1 MGQAAV
7 FQVTLPYRKH
17 DKYPALARNNFID
30 DKLIAK
36 WKDLGLEPSPLCA
49 DDEFFRR
56 IHLDAIG
63 TLPTPDEVRAFLAD
77 KSADKRARAIDKVLN
92 RPEFVDFWAL
102 KWGDLLRINRNAMN
116 ERGMWSFHNWLRGQ
130 LRDNK
135 PIDEM
140 ARDIVTAE
148 GSTFSEGPANYF
160 MVANNPA
167 DWAETTSQ
175 LFLGV
180 RIGCAK
186 CHHHPFEKWSQDD
199 YYSMAAFFVRLGT
212 KTSQEFG
219 IFGGERV
226 VYLKSAGEQ
235 NHPRKGGLVK
245 PRPLDGDEMND
256 PIDRR
261 VKLAEWMTG
270 PGNPFFGR
278 NIVNRFWGYTMGRG
292 LVEPIDDMR
301 ATNPAS
307 NPELLDALAADF
319 VKHKYDLKHLLRT
332 IMNSRAYQLS
342 SIKTPANEQ
351 DAMNVH
357 YTRYTVRRLSAEQM
371 ADALD
376 FATGTRE
383 KYAGLPLGT
392 RAIQLPDTGVKSF
405 LLDVFGRPARQITC
419 ECERSTQPNIAQA
432 LHLLNGD
439 ALNKKI
445 ASPTGRIES
454 MLKAKKTNQQIV
466 EDLYLSTL
474 SRLPESEEVE
484 RAERWIREAPTPREG
499 LQDLLWVL
507 LNSREF
513 LFNH

>member
-1 MGQAAV
+1 
-7 FQVTLPYRKH
+7 
-17 DKYPALARNNFID
+17 
-30 DKLIAK
+30 
-36 WKDLGLEPSPLCA
+36 
-49 DDEFFRR
+49 
-56 IHLDAIG
+56 
-63 TLPTPDEVRAFLAD
+63 
-77 KSADKRARAIDKVLN
+77 
-92 RPEFVDFWAL
+92 
-102 KWGDLLRINRNAMN
+102 
-116 ERGMWSFHNWLRGQ
+116 
-130 LRDNK
+130 
-135 PIDEM
+135 
-140 ARDIVTAE
+140 
-148 GSTFSEGPANYF
+148 
-160 MVANNPA
+160 
-167 DWAETTSQ
+167 
-175 LFLGV
+175 
-180 RIGCAK
+180 
-186 CHHHPFEKWSQDD
+186 
-199 YYSMAAFFVRLGT
+199 
-212 KTSQEFG
+212 
-219 IFGGERV
+219 
-226 VYLKSAGEQ
+226 
-235 NHPRKGGLVK
+235 
-245 PRPLDGDEMND
+245 
-256 PIDRR
+256 
-261 VKLAEWMTG
+261 
-270 PGNPFFGR
+270 
-278 NIVNRFWGYTMGRG
+278 
-292 LVEPIDDMR
+292 
-301 ATNPAS
+301 

-351 DAMNVH
+351 DAVNVH

-445 ASPTGRIES
+445 ASPTGRIET

-474 SRLPESEEVE
+474 SRLPEPEEVE